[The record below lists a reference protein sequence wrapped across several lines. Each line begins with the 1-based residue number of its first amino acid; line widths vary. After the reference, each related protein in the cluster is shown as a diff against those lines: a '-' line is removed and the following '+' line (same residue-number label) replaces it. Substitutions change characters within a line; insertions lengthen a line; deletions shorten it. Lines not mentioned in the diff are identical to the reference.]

1 MGENLRVVWAEFFT
15 LSWGSFAFLE
25 ELHTA
30 NDANQNLKLK
40 TRPRF
45 CPASLSLSMVGWFL
59 HKHQLLVDIWGLSV
73 VC

>member
-1 MGENLRVVWAEFFT
+1 MGENLKVVWAEFLT
-15 LSWGSFAFLE
+15 LSWGSFALLK
-25 ELHTA
+25 ELHGA
-30 NDANQNLKLK
+30 NARPNLKLK
-40 TRPRF
+40 TRPSF